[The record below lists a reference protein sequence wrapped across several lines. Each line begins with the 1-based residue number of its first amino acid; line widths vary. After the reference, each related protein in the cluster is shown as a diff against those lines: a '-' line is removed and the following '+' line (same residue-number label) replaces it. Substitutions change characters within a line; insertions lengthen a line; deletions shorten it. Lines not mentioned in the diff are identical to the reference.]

1 MPNTNRNLIVAS
13 EKLFLYNNI
22 LNEFDKD
29 HDILTFSYNPKIS
42 KNANAKA
49 IYRNLNKHL
58 QGKYDKIVFMGLES
72 DCNLLH
78 ELYIDKA
85 LTFDAAI
92 FVNYRKSEIHGLD
105 LRTQQNT
112 AHHTPIYSFSVRR
125 NDTVQPLAYLK
136 EHHNVPSLFRS
147 IRSKRLAKEI
157 YGVVVYGIY
166 ELNFLEGTP
175 SKLIK

>member
-1 MPNTNRNLIVAS
+1 MLNTNRKLIVAS

-22 LNEFDKD
+22 LSEFDKD

-49 IYRNLNKHL
+49 IYRDLNKHL

-78 ELYIDKA
+78 ELYIDKG
-85 LTFDAAI
+85 LKFDAAI
-92 FVNYRKSEIHGLD
+92 FVNYKKSEIHGID
-105 LRTQQNT
+105 LKTQKST
-112 AHHTPIYSFSVRR
+112 ARHIPIYSFSVRKSEAIQSL
-125 NDTVQPLAYLK
+125 TYLE
-136 EHHNVPSLFRS
+136 EHHDIPTLFKS

-157 YGVVVYGIY
+157 YGVIVYGIY
-166 ELNFLEGTP
+166 RVNFLEGTP